1 MDPTMLLAYLAS
13 DSPTSTTMVKMECER
28 EEVMFMAVA
37 PVERFFLP
45 ACITWSISVQM
56 HDHIEISKAHD
67 NENRHHVTG
76 TAQSI
81 GREMRSTAQY
91 NGNGRRCR

>member
-45 ACITWSISVQM
+45 ACITWSISVQE
-56 HDHIEISKAHD
+56 DERK
-67 NENRHHVTG
+67 
-76 TAQSI
+76 
-81 GREMRSTAQY
+81 
-91 NGNGRRCR
+91 